1 LAQAPASSPAATQPE
16 LIGYGE
22 AMDRL
27 RADPKYA
34 DLIRDMYVGP
44 DPVEEARRFEQSAEW
59 KETTRLLED
68 WIPGARVVDLGAGT
82 GFSSYAFMTA
92 GAREVLAV
100 EPWTGSAAGRDAIER
115 LGLPGIV
122 VVDARGEG
130 MPIESGSVDIVYAR
144 QTLHHADDLTKMLAE
159 IGRILRPGG
168 AMFTA
173 RDHVVDNEKQLA
185 KFLAGHPVHQMAG
198 GEHAYSLEA
207 YLAAISSAGLRIR
220 RVIRPWDSVINA
232 FPHVR
237 SEAERKAVPR
247 RKLERRWGRAGTV
260 LSWIP
265 GVTLLIQRRIAG
277 RRPPGRPYA
286 FLAVKEA

>member
-1 LAQAPASSPAATQPE
+1 MAQAPASSPAATPPA

-44 DPVEEARRFEQSAEW
+44 DPVQEARRFEQSAEW
-59 KETTRLLED
+59 KETARLLAD
-68 WIPGARVVDLGAGT
+68 WIHGARVVDLGAGT

-100 EPWTGSAAGRDAIER
+100 EPWTGSAVGRDAIER

-144 QTLHHADDLTKMLAE
+144 QTLHHADDLKRMLAE

-173 RDHVVDNEKQLA
+173 RDHVVDNDKQLA
-185 KFLAGHPVHQMAG
+185 RFLAGHPVHQLAG
-198 GEHAYSLEA
+198 GENAYSLEA
-207 YLAAISSAGLRIR
+207 YLAAISSAGLRIK

-247 RKLERRWGRAGTV
+247 RKLERRWGTAGTV
-260 LSWIP
+260 LSWVP
-265 GVTLLIQRRIAG
+265 GVTWLIERRIAG

-286 FLAVKEA
+286 FLAVKDA

>member
-1 LAQAPASSPAATQPE
+1 LAHAPASSPAATPPA

-44 DPVEEARRFEQSAEW
+44 DPVKEAHRFEQSAEW
-59 KETTRLLED
+59 KETARLLGG
-68 WIPGARVVDLGAGT
+68 WIRGARVVDLGAGT

-100 EPWTGSAAGRDAIER
+100 EPWTGSAVGRDAIER

-122 VVDARGEG
+122 VVDARGEA

-173 RDHVVDNEKQLA
+173 RDHVVDNDKQLA
-185 KFLAGHPVHQMAG
+185 RFLAGHPVHQLAG
-198 GEHAYSLEA
+198 GEHAYSLDA
-207 YLAAISSAGLRIR
+207 YLAAIQSGGLRVR

-237 SEAERKAVPR
+237 SEAERRAVPR
-247 RKLERRWGRAGTV
+247 RKLERRWGTAGTV

-265 GVTLLIQRRIAG
+265 GVTWLIQRRIAG

>member
-1 LAQAPASSPAATQPE
+1 LAQAPASSPAAAQTG

-27 RADPKYA
+27 RADPEYA

-44 DPVEEARRFEQSAEW
+44 DPVQEARRFEQSAEW
-59 KETTRLLED
+59 TETRRLLED
-68 WIPGARVVDLGAGT
+68 WIQGARVVDLGAGT
-82 GFSSYAFMTA
+82 GFSSYAFITA

-100 EPWTGSAAGRDAIER
+100 EPWTGSAVGRDAIER

-122 VVDARGEG
+122 VVDARGER
-130 MPIESGSVDIVYAR
+130 MPIDTGSVDIVYAR

-173 RDHVVDNEKQLA
+173 RDHVVDNDKQLA
-185 KFLAGHPVHQMAG
+185 RFLAGHPVHQLAG

-207 YLAAISSAGLRIR
+207 YLAAIRSGGLQIK

-247 RKLERRWGRAGTV
+247 RKLERRWGRAGTIV
-260 LSWIP
+260 SWIP
-265 GVTLLIQRRIAG
+265 GVTWLIQRRIAG